1 MDHGGITF
9 QSQSALTAVN
19 VHYGVY
25 AVLQNKNVLM
35 AECVQFLTV
44 LNLIL
49 RNISNQMRNALYCT
63 YH

>member
-35 AECVQFLTV
+35 AECVQFFDSAE
-44 LNLIL
+44 LNFEKYI
-49 RNISNQMRNALYCT
+49 
-63 YH
+63 

>member
-19 VHYGVY
+19 VHYGGHVCC

-35 AECVQFLTV
+35 AECVNFLTV

-49 RNISNQMRNALYCT
+49 RNIPNQM
-63 YH
+63 